1 MRDRLPAA
9 YIKLLKLP
17 FRSPVEGD
25 ELHKTVMD
33 LVLSYHFNYNLI
45 FPEINH
51 VPELIQFAKELA
63 LPSKWRS
70 MNLGHDI
77 FPLIEL

>member
-25 ELHKTVMD
+25 ELHRVVMD
-33 LVLSYHFNYNLI
+33 LVLSYHFNYNLV

-51 VPELIQFAKELA
+51 VPVLIQFAKELA
-63 LPSKWRS
+63 LPSKLRA
-70 MNLGHDI
+70 MNLSNN
-77 FPLIEL
+77 